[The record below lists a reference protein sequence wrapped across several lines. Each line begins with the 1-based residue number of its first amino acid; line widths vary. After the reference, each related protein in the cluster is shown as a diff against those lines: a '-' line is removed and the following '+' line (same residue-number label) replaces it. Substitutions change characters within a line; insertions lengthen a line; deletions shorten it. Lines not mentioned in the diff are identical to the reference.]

1 MRTEQPEPPANT
13 EPSAPAPSAPDG
25 AEQRGARR
33 AVTLFPV
40 LVLLAGAVGLLSPG
54 TFSGGGDAVP
64 YLLGVVMFCMGVTM
78 TPQDFKG
85 VAQRPWAV
93 ALGLVAHYV
102 LMPGLGWLV
111 AHVLH
116 LSPQLAAGVILVGCA
131 PSGTASN
138 VVTYLARGDVALSV
152 SVATV
157 STVLAPLITP
167 PLTLLLAGEYLPVDA
182 ASMVADILK
191 TVLLPVLAGLLV
203 RLVAGRLVTRALPVL
218 PWLSALTIAVIVAV
232 VVAGSAEAI
241 KSAAAMVLLAV
252 VLHNGL
258 GLALGYGAGRI
269 GRLGAPAS
277 RAMAFEVGM
286 QNSGLA
292 ASLAGAHFS
301 PLAALPAAVFSVW
314 HNISGALAAAW
325 FARRDRA
332 KGPGTPGP
340 DTPANAAAAG
350 PGPEAPADARPASA
364 PSASART
371 GSAGE
376 TEGAEGTGD
385 AGTTGRAGSHGSGS
399 GAGDAG
405 AAGATG

>member
-1 MRTEQPEPPANT
+1 MHSEQSNA
-13 EPSAPAPSAPDG
+13 SAD
-25 AEQRGARR
+25 RGARR

-40 LVLLAGAVGLLSPG
+40 LVLLAGALGLLSPG
-54 TFSGGGDAVP
+54 TFTGGGEAVP

-85 VAQRPWAV
+85 VARRPWAV

-102 LMPGLGWLV
+102 IMPGLGWLI
-111 AHVLH
+111 AHALD

-157 STVLAPLITP
+157 STVLAPLVTP

-182 ASMVADILK
+182 GSMVTDILK
-191 TVLLPVLAGLLV
+191 TVLLPVIAGLLV
-203 RLVAGRLVTRALPVL
+203 RLLAGRWVTRALPVL
-218 PWLSALTIAVIVAV
+218 PWLSALTISVIVAV
-232 VVAGSAEAI
+232 VVAGSADAI
-241 KSAAAMVLLAV
+241 KSAALMVFLAV

-258 GLALGYGAGRI
+258 GLALGYGAGRLA
-269 GRLGAPAS
+269 RLGEPAG

-292 ASLAGAHFS
+292 ASLATAHFS
-301 PLAALPAAVFSVW
+301 PLAALPSAVFSVW
-314 HNISGALAAAW
+314 HNVSGALAAAW

-332 KGPGTPGP
+332 V
-340 DTPANAAAAG
+340 AG
-350 PGPEAPADARPASA
+350 ADADVPASA
-364 PSASART
+364 PGPAP
-371 GSAGE
+371 G
-376 TEGAEGTGD
+376 TE
-385 AGTTGRAGSHGSGS
+385 
-399 GAGDAG
+399 
-405 AAGATG
+405 